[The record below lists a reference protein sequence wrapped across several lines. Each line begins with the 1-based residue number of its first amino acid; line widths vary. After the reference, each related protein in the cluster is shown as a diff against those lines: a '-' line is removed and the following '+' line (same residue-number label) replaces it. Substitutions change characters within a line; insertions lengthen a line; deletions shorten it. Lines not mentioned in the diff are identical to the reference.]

1 MGRGGRGAAQA
12 GAGVC
17 RAVGGTGALSPRRS
31 PREAAG
37 LPHPAPT
44 EALLGEAGVAP
55 DRARPHPF
63 SPGSASQHVHTQLRA
78 GCKLSPGCQER
89 QTHPA
94 SSAPTRPLPRPPQH
108 SVGPAGKGQAGDRQS
123 EAGGGPEI
131 PGLGRQRPAVR
142 PPEFDCQPRPM
153 FSPRG
158 EQLFPA
164 QTKGSLCSP
173 GTCPGRELLGD
184 RKGSPARGGGG
195 DRAALA
201 AGGSPGLPLTGR
213 RHQLPVPARGHA
225 GPAGVRGG
233 PFPMPR
239 SPPSLSSWG
248 PFRGF
253 GGPPLLGEVL
263 APRCQVSTPE
273 QTDISL
279 GSEDLGCRVS
289 GG

>member
-1 MGRGGRGAAQA
+1 MRWGWPRTEPDPTLSHQAVPLSTFTPSSELAVNSALGARSGRP
-12 GAGVC
+12 
-17 RAVGGTGALSPRRS
+17 TLPPR
-31 PREAAG
+31 P
-37 LPHPAPT
+37 PPAPCQGPRST
-44 EALLGEAGVAP
+44 PWARRG
-55 DRARPHPF
+55 RARPVTGSRRPGAAPR
-63 SPGSASQHVHTQLRA
+63 SLASGGSALRS
-78 GCKLSPGCQER
+78 GPPSLI
-89 QTHPA
+89 A
-94 SSAPTRPLPRPPQH
+94 SH
-108 SVGPAGKGQAGDRQS
+108 GPCFHRGESNCFQ
-123 EAGGGPEI
+123 P
-131 PGLGRQRPAVR
+131 RQRA
-142 PPEFDCQPRPM
+142 
-153 FSPRG
+153 
-158 EQLFPA
+158 
-164 QTKGSLCSP
+164 LCA
-173 GTCPGRELLGD
+173 
-184 RKGSPARGGGG
+184 ARGRALGGSFWGTGRAAPPGAGGG

-213 RHQLPVPARGHA
+213 RHRLPVPAQGHA

-253 GGPPLLGEVL
+253 GGPPLLREVL

>member
-1 MGRGGRGAAQA
+1 MRWGWPRTEPDPTLSHQAVPLSTFTPSSELAVNSALGARSGRP
-12 GAGVC
+12 
-17 RAVGGTGALSPRRS
+17 TLPPR
-31 PREAAG
+31 P
-37 LPHPAPT
+37 PPAPCQGPRST
-44 EALLGEAGVAP
+44 PWARRG
-55 DRARPHPF
+55 RARP
-63 SPGSASQHVHTQLRA
+63 
-78 GCKLSPGCQER
+78 
-89 QTHPA
+89 
-94 SSAPTRPLPRPPQH
+94 
-108 SVGPAGKGQAGDRQS
+108 GDRQS

-184 RKGSPARGGGG
+184 RKGSPARGRGG

-213 RHQLPVPARGHA
+213 RHQLPVPAQGHV

-233 PFPMPR
+233 PFPMPQ